1 MEAIMSDRIP
11 IDIDER
17 ESAWDQAIRRGIEIG
32 ERRGIEIGERRGI
45 EIGEQRGIEIGEQ
58 RGIEIG
64 EQRGIEIGE
73 RQALLTLARQQ
84 ASPHI
89 VAGLEQETDLD
100 ELRRRVF
107 ALLSS
112 E

>member
-64 EQRGIEIGE
+64 E